1 MIIFCI
7 TAQYD
12 YNRRRKMFRAI
23 SRITDEEQG
32 LTTGESYTIVNTKH
46 QSNTNICVINDFGV
60 HQRVNKKHFTI
71 TVDNDYNSKLNIV
84 QHNVV

>member
-1 MIIFCI
+1 
-7 TAQYD
+7 
-12 YNRRRKMFRAI
+12 MFKAI

-32 LTTGESYTIVNTKH
+32 LTAGTIYTVVNTKH
-46 QSNTNICVINDFGV
+46 QSNINICIINDFGV

-71 TVDNDYNSKLNIV
+71 TVDSEYNSKLNFV